1 MTAPSVFGF
10 IGLGQMGGPMAT
22 NITNKCGKDVIVY
35 DKAGTAERAPKGAK
49 LANSLGDVLSSAD
62 TVFMSVPDGPVS
74 IAIAKEI
81 AAAEGRKASVIIDL
95 STVGPDASKE
105 AGDILKA
112 AGVTY
117 IDAPVSGGQSG
128 AVAGTI
134 AIMWGGPKTVLDS
147 HMDVMKTFSGNVIH
161 CGENPGHGQAVKIL
175 NNYLSAA
182 AFAATCEAVSY
193 GMSQGV
199 EMKTILDA
207 VNVSSGRN
215 TATMDKFPNRILT
228 ETYDCGFATKLQS
241 KDMNLFLKNAKAA
254 GTPLAVAAVVN
265 AIWNGC
271 NAAKPGSDISRIFDY
286 IRETG

>member
-1 MTAPSVFGF
+1 MTAPSVISF

-49 LANSLGDVLSSAD
+49 LANSLGDVLSSAY
-62 TVFMSVPDGPVS
+62 TVFMSVPDGPIS
-74 IAIAKEI
+74 IALAKEI

-95 STVGPDASKE
+95 STIGPDASKE

-128 AVAGTI
+128 AIAGTI

-182 AFAATCEAVSY
+182 AFAASCEAVSY

-215 TATMDKFPNRILT
+215 TATMDNIPNAQWL
-228 ETYDCGFATKLQS
+228 FAGGPNPHHIHS
-241 KDMNLFLKNAKAA
+241 H
-254 GTPLAVAAVVN
+254 
-265 AIWNGC
+265 NGC
-271 NAAKPGSDISRIFDY
+271 EI
-286 IRETG
+286 